1 MAASDPQEA
10 ADRQMC
16 QGDALALK
24 IDDEIILCLRM
35 DADAPLMK
43 QAHKILDATLARL
56 CPGVNRKEL
65 VEEDLTD
72 QVVPFIRRLGLW
84 QNESFAFK
92 VSTGSTPLG
101 RGACG
106 FGPNQHHRR
115 RVASL
120 ALAAKFICKT
130 PHESQDVQFLFGTH
144 FGLQHLTRQCNRQL
158 VAPLAAPD
166 PTCPSWSSNR
176 SAEVTPRNGKELLQH
191 MARSLGAAEE
201 VLEDPYLS
209 VQESS
214 RRVVCAACDKSL
226 TFAHVKSKKHQLYL
240 ENIAGTLRWL
250 HCKRPDRVYLKLL
263 EPSPQPNHSAT
274 TNHTTDTAG
283 SVLSG
288 RSSAPGAPADP
299 TISSTAMHST
309 APFAS
314 PLAAEP
320 RPTASTSAPTV
331 VEKLQYT
338 SDLYATAEQTGLEEP
353 SSSKR
358 YTKCPAD
365 LPSAEEICNFLMRMS
380 GIKDLRLPREYPPR
394 ADVESQALEKDMSV
408 PPADQEI
415 EEENAVVHSHRR
427 HGRPGRGFVPER
439 LNGEALEGSTEC
451 SDPKFALDCL
461 D

>member
-1 MAASDPQEA
+1 MAASGPQEA

-35 DADAPLMK
+35 DAAAPLMK

-56 CPGVNRKEL
+56 CPGANRKEL

-72 QVVPFIRRLGLW
+72 QVVPFIRRHGLW
-84 QNESFAFK
+84 DNESFAFK
-92 VSTGSTPLG
+92 VSTGSAPR

-106 FGPNQHHRR
+106 VGPNQHHRR

-120 ALAAKFICKT
+120 ALAAKFISET
-130 PHESQDVQFLFGTH
+130 PHGSQDVQFLFANY

-158 VAPLAAPD
+158 VAPMAAPD
-166 PTCPSWSSNR
+166 PCPSWSMSNL
-176 SAEVTPRNGKELLQH
+176 SAETPRNDKELLQH

-226 TFAHVKSKKHQLYL
+226 TFAHVKSKKHQLCL

-250 HCKRPDRVYLKLL
+250 QRKRPDRVYLKLL
-263 EPSPQPNHSAT
+263 EPPQ

-283 SVLSG
+283 VLSG
-288 RSSAPGAPADP
+288 RSGP
-299 TISSTAMHST
+299 TNSTPST
-309 APFAS
+309 PPF
-314 PLAAEP
+314 AEP
-320 RPTASTSAPTV
+320 RLTASAPTV
-331 VEKLQYT
+331 EKQYT
-338 SDLYATAEQTGLEEP
+338 SDQYATAELTGSEEP

-358 YTKCPAD
+358 YSKCPPD
-365 LPSAEEICNFLMRMS
+365 LPSAEEICNFLIRLS
-380 GIKDLRLPREYPPR
+380 GIKDLRLPRESPPR

-408 PPADQEI
+408 PPAPDQEI
-415 EEENAVVHSHRR
+415 EEENAVVHSQHRR
-427 HGRPGRGFVPER
+427 PGRPGRQGFFPEQR
-439 LNGEALEGSTEC
+439 LNGEALEDSTGRC
-451 SDPKFALDCL
+451 PDPKFALDCL

>member
-56 CPGVNRKEL
+56 CPGINRKEL

-72 QVVPFIRRLGLW
+72 QVVPFIRRHGLW
-84 QNESFAFK
+84 ENESFAFK
-92 VSTGSTPLG
+92 VSTDSAPR

-106 FGPNQHHRR
+106 VGPNQHHRR
-115 RVASL
+115 RVVSL
-120 ALAAKFICKT
+120 ALAAKFICET
-130 PHESQDVQFLFGTH
+130 PHGSQDVQFLFANY
-144 FGLQHLTRQCNRQL
+144 FGLEHLTRQCNRQL

-166 PTCPSWSSNR
+166 PCPSWSMSNL
-176 SAEVTPRNGKELLQH
+176 SGETPRSGKELLQH

-226 TFAHVKSKKHQLYL
+226 TFAHVKSKKHQLCL

-250 HCKRPDRVYLKLL
+250 QRKRPDRVYLKLL
-263 EPSPQPNHSAT
+263 EPSPNLSTQPNYSAT

-283 SVLSG
+283 VLSG
-288 RSSAPGAPADP
+288 P
-299 TISSTAMHST
+299 TNSTRST
-309 APFAS
+309 APF
-314 PLAAEP
+314 AEP
-320 RPTASTSAPTV
+320 RPTASAPTV
-331 VEKLQYT
+331 EKQYT
-338 SDLYATAEQTGLEEP
+338 SDQYATAEQTGSEEP
-353 SSSKR
+353 SFSKR
-358 YTKCPAD
+358 YSKCPPD
-365 LPSAEEICNFLMRMS
+365 LPSAEEICNFLIRLS
-380 GIKDLRLPREYPPR
+380 GMKDLRLPREYPPR

-408 PPADQEI
+408 PPAPDQEI
-415 EEENAVVHSHRR
+415 EEENAVHSQHCR
-427 HGRPGRGFVPER
+427 HGRPGRAGRQGFLQQR
-439 LNGEALEGSTEC
+439 LNGEALEDSTGRF